1 MGLDMYCNSISTKAF
16 IDDLTLVD
24 YSDDFVKEEVMYWR
38 KNNALHSWMQNLYN
52 TKGGTDEDFN
62 CCIVRLNIEDILK
75 LKDDIVNNYLVP
87 KEGFFFGRQVYSEE
101 MQSEDL
107 TFCDNALDILSKG
120 NALYYYA
127 WY

>member
-16 IDDLTLVD
+16 VDDLTLVD
-24 YSDDFVKEEVMYWR
+24 YSDDFVKDEVMYWR
-38 KNNALHSWMQNLYN
+38 KNNALHAWMQNLYN

-87 KEGFFFGRQVYSEE
+87 KEGFFFGRQVYSED

-107 TFCDNALDILSKG
+107 NFCDKALDILSNGK
-120 NALYYYA
+120 ALYYYA